1 MLTVFDDMM
10 ADMHSNK
17 NLNPKVIELL
27 ISGRKLSISSVF
39 ITQSYFAISKQCQ
52 TKFYGPFFMKI
63 PNKQELQQMAFNNL
77 SDIAFKDFMKLYKK
91 CTVKPYTFLVNGA
104 TLASDNPLHFR
115 KNLLE
120 RR

>member
-39 ITQSYFAISKQCQ
+39 ITQSYFAISKQC
-52 TKFYGPFFMKI
+52 
-63 PNKQELQQMAFNNL
+63 
-77 SDIAFKDFMKLYKK
+77 
-91 CTVKPYTFLVNGA
+91 
-104 TLASDNPLHFR
+104 
-115 KNLLE
+115 
-120 RR
+120 